1 MKKGWVFIT
10 RPCNC
15 LLPNGL
21 VRRNPAILAVRA
33 EARSLNKKKPPH
45 KGETVFKKF
54 TAVIYNYSAITSNS
68 TSVAFPFPKS
78 IWAL

>member
-1 MKKGWVFIT
+1 MGG
-10 RPCNC
+10 PCNC

-21 VRRNPAILAVRA
+21 LRRKSGISGPRR
-33 EARSLNKKKPPH
+33 EAGDPWKKRKNRPVVLGRSSKLKS
-45 KGETVFKKF
+45 F
-54 TAVIYNYSAITSNS
+54 NYSAITSNS